1 MSCTRPSALPRRV
14 RESNVA
20 VRRSVTAESYPAAAG
35 MRVLRPLQTGR
46 LNAPQIGFAVFLRSF
61 TLFAV
66 TTSRLVGYEP
76 ETAAVTGG
84 LVAWGAADH

>member
-1 MSCTRPSALPRRV
+1 
-14 RESNVA
+14 
-20 VRRSVTAESYPAAAG
+20 
-35 MRVLRPLQTGR
+35 
-46 LNAPQIGFAVFLRSF
+46 LRSF